1 MLNSAVR
8 EKGPTAQA
16 GVKWAKQLTGR
27 EAAKYGNPAYLFERC
42 SEWKEVEL

>member
-8 EKGPTAQA
+8 EKGPT
-16 GVKWAKQLTGR
+16 GRVKWAKQLTGR
-27 EAAKYGNPAYLFERC
+27 EDAKYGNPAYLFERC